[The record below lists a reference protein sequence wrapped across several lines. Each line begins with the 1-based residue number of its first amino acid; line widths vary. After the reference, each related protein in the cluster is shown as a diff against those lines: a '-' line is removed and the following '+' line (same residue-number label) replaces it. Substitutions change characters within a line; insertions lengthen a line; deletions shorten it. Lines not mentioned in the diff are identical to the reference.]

1 MQGREVSEL
10 GLDIINKDISM
21 VDKKPLDSPEIF
33 RNRARYRLLVRH
45 NESKILSGFVRAD
58 FNYRIGPSA
67 DSLEFRGAHTL
78 RTLPLVATMTG

>member
-21 VDKKPLDSPEIF
+21 VDKKPLNSPEIF
-33 RNRARYRLLVRH
+33 RIRARYRLLVRH
-45 NESKILSGFVRAD
+45 NESKILSGRVD

-67 DSLEFRGAHTL
+67 DSLEFRGVQTL
-78 RTLPLVATMTG
+78 RTLPLVATTTG